1 MQHKTDFMGRNY
13 FFLFSAGR
21 PMSII
26 INNSDNSILG
36 FRFKLRR
43 FLWNI
48 VQNSSFWFNHNL
60 VNFECFWGTQIT
72 ISLDLEVTLVI
83 KSLKTIHHYI
93 WVVQIFHS
101 SLAINWIYLLMW
113 YKVVS
118 GDWVVWFC
126 FCFCGEKKSHCCSRY
141 QYL

>member
-1 MQHKTDFMGRNY
+1 M
-13 FFLFSAGR
+13 
-21 PMSII
+21 
-26 INNSDNSILG
+26 
-36 FRFKLRR
+36 
-43 FLWNI
+43 WNI

-60 VNFECFWGTQIT
+60 VNFECFWVTQIT

-83 KSLKTIHHYI
+83 KSLKTLHHYI
-93 WVVQIFHS
+93 WYVQIFHS

-126 FCFCGEKKSHCCSRY
+126 FRFYGEKNHIVAQNINIYNVRL
-141 QYL
+141 YLYFYSYFTEIESFFSKGFLEIIY